1 MLSPKQKDYLQNC
14 HHRWNIKVGAT
25 GSGKSWLDYA
35 VVIPKRVMACRGEG
49 AIVLLGNT
57 RGTVCRNIID
67 PMRDIWGETL
77 VSGIRADSTI
87 TLFGRKAHVLGADN
101 KKHVARIQ
109 GMTIEY
115 GYGDEMTTWAE
126 DVFQM
131 LKSRLRCNHSA
142 FDGTC
147 NPDSPYNYV
156 KQFLDSDADI
166 YCQTST
172 IDDNPYLPPEFVT
185 ALKREY
191 AGTVYYDRF
200 ILGRWALAEG
210 RVYDMFD
217 QKKHVVPSTDRP
229 YTAFYIS
236 MDYGTQNPTAMLLWG
251 KCDGVWYAV
260 DEYYYSG
267 RERKRQ
273 KTDEDYYVD
282 LVKLVGN
289 RGIRSVIIDP
299 SAASMIACIKKH
311 GKFHVKQADNAVLD
325 GIRNTATALNTG
337 TILICDCCK
346 RTIDEFGVYVWD
358 EKASE
363 RGEDKPVKENDHA
376 MDAMRYFVQTV
387 LVRSKAKTIDRYKLG
402 IY

>member
-1 MLSPKQKDYLQNC
+1 MLSPKQAEYLQNC
-14 HHRWNIKVGAT
+14 NHRWNIKVGAT
-25 GSGKSWLDYA
+25 GSGKSWLDFA
-35 VVIPKRVMACRGEG
+35 MVIPKRILACRGEG

-57 RGTVCRNIID
+57 RGTIVRNIIE
-67 PMRDIWGETL
+67 PMREIWGDVL
-77 VSGIRADSTI
+77 VSDVHADNTI
-87 TLFGRKAHVLGADN
+87 SLFGKKAYVLGADN

-115 GYGDEMTTWAE
+115 GYGDEMTTWSE

-131 LKSRLRCNHSA
+131 LKSRLRCKHSA

-147 NPDSPYNYV
+147 NPDSPHNYV
-156 KQFLDSDADI
+156 KHFLDSDADI

-172 IDDNPYLPPEFVT
+172 IDDNPFLPPEFVT

-210 RVYDMFD
+210 RIYDLFD
-217 QKKHVVPSTDRP
+217 RQKHVAPSIEQD

-260 DEYYYSG
+260 AEYYYSG
-267 RERKRQ
+267 REQKRQ
-273 KTDEDYYVD
+273 KTDEDYYAELD
-282 LVKLVGN
+282 KLAGDKQ
-289 RGIRSVIIDP
+289 IRAVIIDP

-311 GKFHVKQADNAVLD
+311 GKYRVKQADNAVLN
-325 GIRNTATALNTG
+325 GIRNTATALNDG
-337 TILICDCCK
+337 AIVIGAACK
-346 RTIDEFGVYVWD
+346 RTIEEFESYVWD

-363 RGEDKPVKENDHA
+363 RGEDKPLKENDHA

-387 LVRSKAKTIDRYKLG
+387 LVKGKARTTSRYALG